1 MRFRAFV
8 LSLLL
13 FCANASRAAYIQ
25 SRSCLDHDAVSDP
38 RHGESGPF
46 GLRASLAASPELHG
60 LDRLELTFIGGPTS
74 PVACEQAQR
83 LNATSSVRI
92 SSLGSSSTFAGRLV
106 SSDCAEMYSP
116 LRPIP
121 KSQSVRFEFAY
132 DVAPARF
139 LDTYWLTA
147 ELQDDNGPMSCLN
160 AYLTP
165 DVGAA
170 VSRSAIW
177 VPVAIFAMVL
187 LAGIWTEVRNLASS
201 AGAESGRV
209 DQRAPERRRSHIVRI
224 GDCISYLQFIFFA
237 GSLTLKEPGFLR
249 PVVSKMSW
257 STLMLP
263 AGLVAHKSHYNGM
276 HDGIYEINGTMSEG
290 TKGLEL
296 ATQVIGG
303 TVTVNTWLNIIT
315 LGALI
320 FFLILGLMILERR
333 LTRAHYLVPENKTSS
348 AYLGS
353 QDDSTIHAA
362 ALATLRLFCS
372 YLLFPLVAWSTYIL
386 TYAKGIPLY
395 YTVAAVIMI
404 ICLAI
409 LVCFAMWRGSP
420 HRMGYLLIESINKKP
435 QSTSLQS
442 QMQDVYATSVFVL
455 LFLRGAAIGG
465 LQMAGLVQLLV
476 LLMTEAIQ
484 LAFFAFSYRQN
495 PLISQTGRMPIPRTV
510 VLLLEVGFVPGFEAE
525 LSVRIILG
533 FAVLFVHTCVLLSLF
548 LLPAIHDIYILSTRS
563 STASASYTQD
573 DGGSNNTDPGLAPV
587 SIAPFNTI
595 VFLRFGFSC
604 YKYTNYVKAMLTTMM
619 TTTQVYNLRQIM
631 MRPTRDLTPE
641 RHLTTP
647 SVTLMQDP
655 TSSLSSTSSSSSR
668 TSYFRSPRHNMSTDF
683 LSRTSSSD
691 PSTRLTRTN
700 SSALVLSPTRS
711 CVANRPATT
720 SEDIFIPLPN
730 NPSVDYSFREADL
743 YYHQPRTKTFGE
755 DKAAEGQGSGQGQTL
770 KESVRRMTATF
781 TLRK

>member
-25 SRSCLDHDAVSDP
+25 SRACLDHDAVSDP
-38 RHGESGPF
+38 RYGGSGPF
-46 GLRASLAASPELHG
+46 GLRASLVASPELHG
-60 LDRLELTFIGGPTS
+60 LDRLKLTFIGDPTS

-83 LNATSSVRI
+83 LNATSSVSI

-116 LRPIP
+116 LIPIP
-121 KSQSVRFEFAY
+121 KSQSVRFEFAC

-147 ELQDDNGPMSCLN
+147 ELQDENGPLSCLN

-170 VSRSAIW
+170 VSQTATW
-177 VPVAIFAMVL
+177 APVAIFTVVL
-187 LAGIWTEVRNLASS
+187 FAGLWTEVRNLASS
-201 AGAESGRV
+201 AGGESGRAG
-209 DQRAPERRRSHIVRI
+209 QRGPERRRSHIVRI
-224 GDCISYLQFIFFA
+224 GDCISYLQFIFFT
-237 GSLTLKEPGFLR
+237 GSLTLNEPGFLR

-263 AGLVAHKSHYNGM
+263 AGLVAHKSHYSGVQ
-276 HDGIYEINGTMSEG
+276 DGIYEVNGTMSEG

-333 LTRAHYLVPENKTSS
+333 LTRARYLAPENKTSS
-348 AYLGS
+348 AYGS
-353 QDDSTIHAA
+353 RDDPTIHAA

-372 YLLFPLVAWSTYIL
+372 YLLLPLVAWSTYIL
-386 TYAKGIPLY
+386 TYAKGIPVY
-395 YTVAAVIMI
+395 YTVAAVIMV
-404 ICLAI
+404 ICLAT

-420 HRMGYLLIESINKKP
+420 HRMGYLLVDSIHKKP
-435 QSTSLQS
+435 QSTSRQS
-442 QMQDVYATSVFVL
+442 RMQDVYAMSVFVL

-484 LAFFAFSYRQN
+484 LTFFAFSYRQN
-495 PLISQTGRMPIPRTV
+495 PLLSQTGRMPVPRTMA
-510 VLLLEVGFVPGFEAE
+510 LLLGVGFVPDLEAE

-548 LLPAIHDIYILSTRS
+548 LLPAIHDMYILCTRS
-563 STASASYTQD
+563 STASASYIQD
-573 DGGSNNTDPGLAPV
+573 DGGSHNTGPALAP
-587 SIAPFNTI
+587 
-595 VFLRFGFSC
+595 
-604 YKYTNYVKAMLTTMM
+604 
-619 TTTQVYNLRQIM
+619 VYNLRQIM
-631 MRPTRDLTPE
+631 KRPTRDLTPE

-668 TSYFRSPRHNMSTDF
+668 TSYFRSPRHNVSIDL

-691 PSTRLTRTN
+691 PSTHLTRTN
-700 SSALVLSPTRS
+700 SSAPVLSPTRS
-711 CVANRPATT
+711 RVANRPTTT

-730 NPSVDYSFREADL
+730 NLSVDYSFREADL

-755 DKAAEGQGSGQGQTL
+755 DKAAEGQASGQGQTL
-770 KESVRRMTATF
+770 KESLRRMTATF
-781 TLRK
+781 TSRK

>member
-25 SRSCLDHDAVSDP
+25 SRACVDHDAVSDP
-38 RHGESGPF
+38 GHGGFDSF
-46 GLRASLAASPELHG
+46 GLRASLVASPELHG
-60 LDRLELTFIGGPTS
+60 LDRLELTFIGDPTS

-106 SSDCAEMYSP
+106 SSNCADVYSP
-116 LRPIP
+116 LEPLL
-121 KSQSVRFEFAY
+121 KSQYVRFEFAY

-147 ELQDDNGPMSCLN
+147 ELQDENGPLSCLN

-165 DVGAA
+165 DMGAA
-170 VSRSAIW
+170 VSQTAIW
-177 VPVAIFAMVL
+177 APVAIFAVVL

-201 AGAESGRV
+201 AGGESGRAG
-209 DQRAPERRRSHIVRI
+209 QRGPERRRSHIVRI

-237 GSLTLKEPGFLR
+237 ASLTLNEPGFLR

-263 AGLVAHKSHYNGM
+263 AGLVAHKSHYSGVQ
-276 HDGIYEINGTMSEG
+276 DGIYEVNGTMGEG

-320 FFLILGLMILERR
+320 FFLILGLMILERW
-333 LTRAHYLVPENKTSS
+333 LTRARYLAPENKTSS
-348 AYLGS
+348 AYGS
-353 QDDSTIHAA
+353 HDDSTIHAA

-372 YLLFPLVAWSTYIL
+372 YLLLPLVAWSTYIL
-386 TYAKGIPLY
+386 TYAKGIPVY
-395 YTVAAVIMI
+395 YTVAAVIMV
-404 ICLAI
+404 ICLTT

-420 HRMGYLLIESINKKP
+420 RRMGYLLVDRIHKKP
-435 QSTSLQS
+435 QSTSRQS
-442 QMQDVYATSVFVL
+442 RMQDVYAMSVFVL

-484 LAFFAFSYRQN
+484 LTFFAFSYRQN
-495 PLISQTGRMPIPRTV
+495 PLLSQTGRMPVPRTMA
-510 VLLLEVGFVPGFEAE
+510 LLLEVGFVPGLEAE

-548 LLPAIHDIYILSTRS
+548 LLPAIHDMYILSTRS

-573 DGGSNNTDPGLAPV
+573 DGGSNNTGPALAP
-587 SIAPFNTI
+587 
-595 VFLRFGFSC
+595 
-604 YKYTNYVKAMLTTMM
+604 
-619 TTTQVYNLRQIM
+619 VYNLRQIM
-631 MRPTRDLTPE
+631 KRPTRDLTPV

-647 SVTLMQDP
+647 SATLMQDP

-668 TSYFRSPRHNMSTDF
+668 TSYFRSPRPNMSIDF

-700 SSALVLSPTRS
+700 SSAPVLSPSRS
-711 CVANRPATT
+711 RVANRPATT
-720 SEDIFIPLPN
+720 SEDIFIPLPS

-755 DKAAEGQGSGQGQTL
+755 DKAIEGQASGQGQTL
-770 KESVRRMTATF
+770 KESLRRMTATF
-781 TLRK
+781 TSRK

>member
-8 LSLLL
+8 LSLSL
-13 FCANASRAAYIQ
+13 FCAKASRAAYIQ
-25 SRSCLDHDAVSDP
+25 SRACLDHDAVPDP
-38 RHGESGPF
+38 RHSGSGPF

-60 LDRLELTFIGGPTS
+60 LDRLELTFIGDPTS
-74 PVACEQAQR
+74 SVACEQAQR

-116 LRPIP
+116 LKPIP
-121 KSQSVRFEFAY
+121 KPQSVRFEFAY

-147 ELQDDNGPMSCLN
+147 ELQDENGTMSCLN

-170 VSRSAIW
+170 VSQSAIW
-177 VPVAIFAMVL
+177 IPVAIFAVVL

-201 AGAESGRV
+201 AGGESGRA
-209 DQRAPERRRSHIVRI
+209 DERGPERRRSHIVRI

-237 GSLTLKEPGFLR
+237 GSLTLNEPGFLR

-263 AGLVAHKSHYNGM
+263 AGLVAHKSHYSGV
-276 HDGIYEINGTMSEG
+276 HDGIYEVNGTMSEG

-333 LTRAHYLVPENKTSS
+333 LTRAHYLAPESKTSS
-348 AYLGS
+348 AYGS

-386 TYAKGIPLY
+386 TYAKGIPMY
-395 YTVAAVIMI
+395 YTVAAVVMV
-404 ICLAI
+404 ICLAT

-420 HRMGYLLIESINKKP
+420 HRMGYLLVESIHKKP

-442 QMQDVYATSVFVL
+442 RMQDVYATSVFVL

-495 PLISQTGRMPIPRTV
+495 PLISQTGRMPVPRIMA
-510 VLLLEVGFVPGFEAE
+510 LLLEVGFVPGLEAD

-548 LLPAIHDIYILSTRS
+548 LLPAIRDIYILSTRS
-563 STASASYTQD
+563 STRSASSYTQD
-573 DGGSNNTDPGLAPV
+573 DGGSNNTDPGLTP
-587 SIAPFNTI
+587 
-595 VFLRFGFSC
+595 
-604 YKYTNYVKAMLTTMM
+604 
-619 TTTQVYNLRQIM
+619 VYNLRQIM

-668 TSYFRSPRHNMSTDF
+668 KSYFRTPRHNMSTDF

-691 PSTRLTRTN
+691 PSTCLTRTN

-711 CVANRPATT
+711 RVANRPATT

-770 KESVRRMTATF
+770 KESLRRMTATF
-781 TLRK
+781 TSRK

>member
-8 LSLLL
+8 LSLSL
-13 FCANASRAAYIQ
+13 FCAKASRAAYIQ
-25 SRSCLDHDAVSDP
+25 SRACLDHDAVPDP
-38 RHGESGPF
+38 RHSGSGPF

-60 LDRLELTFIGGPTS
+60 LDRLELTFIGDPTS

-92 SSLGSSSTFAGRLV
+92 SSLGSSSTFAGRLL

-116 LRPIP
+116 LKPIP
-121 KSQSVRFEFAY
+121 KPQSVRFEFAY

-147 ELQDDNGPMSCLN
+147 ELQDENGTMSCLN

-170 VSRSAIW
+170 VSQSAIW
-177 VPVAIFAMVL
+177 IPVAIFAVVL

-201 AGAESGRV
+201 AGGESGRA
-209 DQRAPERRRSHIVRI
+209 DERGPERRRSHIVRI

-237 GSLTLKEPGFLR
+237 GSLTLNEPGFLR

-263 AGLVAHKSHYNGM
+263 AGLVAHKSHYSGV
-276 HDGIYEINGTMSEG
+276 HDGIYEVNGTMSEG

-333 LTRAHYLVPENKTSS
+333 LTRAHYLAPESKTSS
-348 AYLGS
+348 AYGS

-386 TYAKGIPLY
+386 TYAKGIPMY
-395 YTVAAVIMI
+395 YTVAAVVMV
-404 ICLAI
+404 ICLAT

-420 HRMGYLLIESINKKP
+420 HRMGYLLVESIHKKP

-442 QMQDVYATSVFVL
+442 RMQDVYATSVFVL

-495 PLISQTGRMPIPRTV
+495 PLISQTGRMPVPRIMA
-510 VLLLEVGFVPGFEAE
+510 LLLEVGFVPGLEAD

-548 LLPAIHDIYILSTRS
+548 LLPAIRDIYILSTRS
-563 STASASYTQD
+563 STGSASSYTQD
-573 DGGSNNTDPGLAPV
+573 DGGSNNTDPGLTP
-587 SIAPFNTI
+587 
-595 VFLRFGFSC
+595 
-604 YKYTNYVKAMLTTMM
+604 
-619 TTTQVYNLRQIM
+619 VYNLRQIM

-668 TSYFRSPRHNMSTDF
+668 KSYFRTPRHNMSTDF

-691 PSTRLTRTN
+691 PSTCLTRTN

-711 CVANRPATT
+711 RVANRPATT

-770 KESVRRMTATF
+770 KESLRRMTATL
-781 TLRK
+781 TSRK

>member
-13 FCANASRAAYIQ
+13 FYANASLAAYIQ
-25 SRSCLDHDAVSDP
+25 SRACLDHDAVSDP

-46 GLRASLAASPELHG
+46 GLRASLTASPELHG
-60 LDRLELTFIGGPTS
+60 LDRLELAFIGGPTS

-116 LRPIP
+116 LKPIP

-147 ELQDDNGPMSCLN
+147 ELQDENGPVSCLN

-170 VSRSAIW
+170 VSQSTIW
-177 VPVAIFAMVL
+177 VPVAIFALVL
-187 LAGIWTEVRNLASS
+187 LAGIWTEARNLASS
-201 AGAESGRV
+201 AGDESGRV
-209 DQRAPERRRSHIVRI
+209 DQRGPERRRSHIVRI

-237 GSLTLKEPGFLR
+237 GSLTLNEPGFLR

-263 AGLVAHKSHYNGM
+263 AGLVAHKSHYNGVR
-276 HDGIYEINGTMSEG
+276 DGIYEVNGTMSEG

-333 LTRAHYLVPENKTSS
+333 LTRAHYLAPENKISS
-348 AYLGS
+348 ARYLGS
-353 QDDSTIHAA
+353 QDDSTIPAA

-386 TYAKGIPLY
+386 TYAKGIPMY
-395 YTVAAVIMI
+395 YTVAAVIMV
-404 ICLAI
+404 ICLAT

-420 HRMGYLLIESINKKP
+420 YRMGYLLVESINKKP

-442 QMQDVYATSVFVL
+442 RMQDVYATSVFVL

-495 PLISQTGRMPIPRTV
+495 PLISQTGRMPIPRTM
-510 VLLLEVGFVPGFEAE
+510 VLMLEVGFVPGLEAE

-533 FAVLFVHTCVLLSLF
+533 FAVLFVHTGVLLSLF

-563 STASASYTQD
+563 STASASYIQD
-573 DGGSNNTDPGLAPV
+573 DGGSNNTDPGLTP
-587 SIAPFNTI
+587 
-595 VFLRFGFSC
+595 
-604 YKYTNYVKAMLTTMM
+604 
-619 TTTQVYNLRQIM
+619 VYNLRQIM

-641 RHLTTP
+641 TP

-711 CVANRPATT
+711 RVANRPATT

-781 TLRK
+781 ISRK

>member
-8 LSLLL
+8 LSLLH
-13 FCANASRAAYIQ
+13 FCAKASRAAYIE
-25 SRSCLDHDAVSDP
+25 SRACLDHDAVPDS
-38 RHGESGPF
+38 RHGGSF

-60 LDRLELTFIGGPTS
+60 LDRLELTFIGDPTS

-83 LNATSSVRI
+83 LNATSSLRI

-116 LRPIP
+116 LKPIP

-147 ELQDDNGPMSCLN
+147 ELQDENGTMSCLN

-170 VSRSAIW
+170 VSQSAIW
-177 VPVAIFAMVL
+177 VPVAIFAIVL

-201 AGAESGRV
+201 AGRESGRA
-209 DQRAPERRRSHIVRI
+209 DQCGPERRRSHIVRI

-237 GSLTLKEPGFLR
+237 GSLTLNEPGFLR

-263 AGLVAHKSHYNGM
+263 AGLVAHKSHYSGV
-276 HDGIYEINGTMSEG
+276 HDGIYEVNGTMSEG

-333 LTRAHYLVPENKTSS
+333 LTRAHYLAPENKTSS
-348 AYLGS
+348 AYGS

-386 TYAKGIPLY
+386 TYAKGIPMY
-395 YTVAAVIMI
+395 YTVAAVIMV
-404 ICLAI
+404 ICLAT

-420 HRMGYLLIESINKKP
+420 HRMGYLLVESIHKKP

-442 QMQDVYATSVFVL
+442 RMQDVYATSVFVL

-495 PLISQTGRMPIPRTV
+495 PLTSQTGRMPVPRTMA
-510 VLLLEVGFVPGFEAE
+510 LLLEVGFVPGLEAE

-548 LLPAIHDIYILSTRS
+548 LLPAIRDIYILSTRS
-563 STASASYTQD
+563 STASASSYTQD
-573 DGGSNNTDPGLAPV
+573 DGGSNNTDPGLTPV
-587 SIAPFNTI
+587 SIVPFNPI
-595 VFLRFGFSC
+595 FFLRFGFPF

-668 TSYFRSPRHNMSTDF
+668 TSYFRSPRHNMSTNF

-711 CVANRPATT
+711 RVANRPATT

-770 KESVRRMTATF
+770 KESLRRMTATF
-781 TLRK
+781 SSRK